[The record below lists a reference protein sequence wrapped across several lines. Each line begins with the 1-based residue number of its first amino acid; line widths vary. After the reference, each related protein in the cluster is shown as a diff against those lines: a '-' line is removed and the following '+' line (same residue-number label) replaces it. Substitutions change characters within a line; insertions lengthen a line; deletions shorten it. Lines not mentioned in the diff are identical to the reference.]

1 MGMQSLNTNDNT
13 IFQINPSQAI
23 LYNNTVD
30 EESVLR
36 DVINNQNIQIKKNN
50 ISNKNEFEGYMNQN
64 DFEISQSHSPGKLDK
79 QLEKIMKE

>member
-50 ISNKNEFEGYMNQN
+50 VSNKNEFEGYMNQN